1 MQIYDTQ
8 PVERL
13 EIAVSY
19 RLGEYKQVLRELV
32 ASEFSQKVD
41 GTGPFRFWNGPS
53 AGNLVFAL
61 VVPLIFFW
69 KKARVGDCVFSFS
82 TVGMSRVAKGRAAT
96 RKWAQVK
103 HVRRFSEAYLIELEE
118 GGAMPLPFRFFSAAQ
133 RARFEALLQESGV
146 HTPKSN

>member
-41 GTGPFRFWNGPS
+41 GTGPFRF
-53 AGNLVFAL
+53 
-61 VVPLIFFW
+61 
-69 KKARVGDCVFSFS
+69 
-82 TVGMSRVAKGRAAT
+82 
-96 RKWAQVK
+96 
-103 HVRRFSEAYLIELEE
+103 
-118 GGAMPLPFRFFSAAQ
+118 
-133 RARFEALLQESGV
+133 
-146 HTPKSN
+146 

>member
-1 MQIYDTQ
+1 MQIYDTE
-8 PVERL
+8 PVVRL

-32 ASEFSQKVD
+32 ASEFSPKVD
-41 GTGPFRFWNGPS
+41 ETGPFRFWNGPR

-61 VVPLIFFW
+61 LVPLIFFW

-82 TVGMSRVAKGRAAT
+82 TVGMSRTAKGKTAT
-96 RKWAQVK
+96 RTWAQVK

-118 GGAMPLPFRFFSAAQ
+118 SGAMPLPFRAFNAAQ
-133 RARFEALLQESGV
+133 RTRFETLLQECGV
-146 HTPKSN
+146 RTPKSN